1 MTPVSHGKPCAG
13 NPHARFDE
21 GASASEE
28 PRRNALLHKDA
39 IRKTA
44 AFKALRNQTREA
56 LAAYADRAD
65 FDFTIARLAGV
76 GYKMGLLLG

>member
-1 MTPVSHGKPCAG
+1 M
-13 NPHARFDE
+13 
-21 GASASEE
+21 
-28 PRRNALLHKDA
+28 KDA

-44 AFKALRNQTREA
+44 AFKALRNQAREA
-56 LAAYADRAD
+56 LAAYADGAD